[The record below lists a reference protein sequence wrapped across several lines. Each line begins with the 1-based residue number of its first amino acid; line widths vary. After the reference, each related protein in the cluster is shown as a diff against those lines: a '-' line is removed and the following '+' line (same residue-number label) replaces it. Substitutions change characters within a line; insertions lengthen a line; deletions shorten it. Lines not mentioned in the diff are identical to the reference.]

1 MNNQSIS
8 DIIANLKGRRSY
20 EEKKAAK
27 LGFNSLQDYFEDK
40 IKKEE
45 KEIKEKEI
53 LLKKIAVQKEFLKN
67 EKLKKKKSCS
77 CC

>member
-1 MNNQSIS
+1 MNNQNIS

-45 KEIKEKEI
+45 KEIKEKET
-53 LLKKIAVQKEFLKN
+53 LLKKIAIQKKFLKN

>member
-1 MNNQSIS
+1 MNNQNIS

-45 KEIKEKEI
+45 KEI
-53 LLKKIAVQKEFLKN
+53 LLKKIAIQKEFLKN